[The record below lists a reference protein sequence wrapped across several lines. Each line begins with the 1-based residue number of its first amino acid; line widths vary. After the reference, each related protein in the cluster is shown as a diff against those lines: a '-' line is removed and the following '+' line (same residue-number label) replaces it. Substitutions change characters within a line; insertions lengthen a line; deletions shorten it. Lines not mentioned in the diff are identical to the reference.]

1 MTRNCASNRPLRGF
15 VSGLRRQRLVLASL
29 PSAPCRRTS
38 SSNCCSTPSIW
49 ARVSGGADAAASA
62 DAGPRTESEPRP
74 GKRPPAPPDLS
85 WPEFRSRLALAA
97 IYAPG
102 LIFGHAN
109 FFRGAAG
116 GVKLPSACCSR
127 I

>member
-1 MTRNCASNRPLRGF
+1 MGQVPARAAVPGEPMKFAVYWTHKTGF
-15 VSGLRRQRLVLASL
+15 
-29 PSAPCRRTS
+29 
-38 SSNCCSTPSIW
+38 
-49 ARVSGGADAAASA
+49 
-62 DAGPRTESEPRP
+62 
-74 GKRPPAPPDLS
+74 PPV
-85 WPEFRSRLALAA
+85 
-97 IYAPG
+97 